1 MPSILQ
7 LTLTLLASAVA
18 GVLAFRILKLPPVL
32 GYLAVGVLIGPN
44 ALGLAPDN
52 ATVKD
57 FAEFGVVFL
66 MFSIGLEFS
75 ITKLRSMKKIVFGF
89 GASQVFLTMVLTIPA
104 GYFLR
109 FVSPIHLPW
118 HVLLALGGA
127 LAMSSTAIVIK
138 LLAERMELDSEHG
151 KNAVGVLL
159 FQDLVVIFLLIL
171 IPSLGRNPGDMIFAL
186 SLASIKIAVA
196 IGLIFFFGQR
206 IFSYWFTLVARLKS
220 QELFMLNLLLVALG
234 MAALT
239 ESIGLSMALGA
250 FIAGMLISETPYRY
264 QVEEGIAS
272 FRDIMM
278 GLFFIT
284 VGMLVDFGVIYR
296 NAPMVLIL
304 LIAPLVLKF
313 GIIATLA
320 RRFGASAGVAIR
332 TGLCLTQAGEFGFV
346 LLNQIDAL
354 DWIDPDLVQAVLA
367 SMLISMM
374 ISPLLI
380 QYSDRIALRFSRNEW
395 FNQSLNLTRIASQS
409 VRNENHVII
418 CGFGRLGQN
427 LARLLE
433 LEQIKYLALD
443 LDPDR
448 VKEASEAGNSVVY
461 GDAQSANTLQAAGIM
476 RAKSVV
482 ITFSGTANAV
492 RLIHQIE
499 QLRPG
504 IPVLVRAA
512 DDSDLELLQAAG
524 ATEVIPEQI
533 EGSLMLAS
541 HVLLVSGVPMRR
553 VVRRITEAR
562 EARYSM
568 LRGYF
573 RSIEDEDISTADAI
587 RLHSVRLVKGAAG
600 IGRALTM
607 LNECDVQVQTIRR
620 SENAVGGYKQFQ
632 PLADEIL
639 QADDVLVLMG
649 TSRAIEKAERLLI

>member
-18 GVLAFRILKLPPVL
+18 GVLAFRVLKLPPVL

-118 HVLLALGGA
+118 HVLLAIGGA

-186 SLASIKIAVA
+186 GLAGIKIAVA
-196 IGLIFFFGQR
+196 IGLIFFFGQK
-206 IFSYWFTLVARLKS
+206 IFSSWFTLVARLKS

-250 FIAGMLISETPYRY
+250 FIAGMLISETPYRF

-433 LEQIKYLALD
+433 LEQIKYIALD

-562 EARYSM
+562 EARYSL

-600 IGRALTM
+600 IGQALTI

-620 SENAVGGYKQFQ
+620 SENATGGYKQFQ
-632 PLADEIL
+632 PLTDEVL

>member
-18 GVLAFRILKLPPVL
+18 GVLAFRVLKLPPVL

-186 SLASIKIAVA
+186 GLAGIKIAVA
-196 IGLIFFFGQR
+196 IGLIFFFGQK
-206 IFSYWFTLVARLKS
+206 IFSSWFTLVARLKS

-250 FIAGMLISETPYRY
+250 FIAGMLISETPYRF

-332 TGLCLTQAGEFGFV
+332 SGLCLTQAGEFGFV

-433 LEQIKYLALD
+433 LEQIKYIALD

-562 EARYSM
+562 EARYSL

-600 IGRALTM
+600 IGQALTI

-620 SENAVGGYKQFQ
+620 SENATGGYKQFQ
-632 PLADEIL
+632 PLTDEVL

>member
-18 GVLAFRILKLPPVL
+18 GVLAFRVLKLPPVL

-186 SLASIKIAVA
+186 GLAGIKIAVA
-196 IGLIFFFGQR
+196 IGLIFFFGQK
-206 IFSYWFTLVARLKS
+206 IFSSWFTLVARLKS

-250 FIAGMLISETPYRY
+250 FIAGMLISETPYRF

-272 FRDIMM
+272 FRDIML

-332 TGLCLTQAGEFGFV
+332 SGLCLTQAGEFGFV

-433 LEQIKYLALD
+433 LEQIKYIALD

-562 EARYSM
+562 EARYSL

-600 IGRALTM
+600 IGQALTI

-620 SENAVGGYKQFQ
+620 SENATGGYKQFQ
-632 PLADEIL
+632 PLTDEVL

>member
-461 GDAQSANTLQAAGIM
+461 GDAQSANTLQAAGIL

-600 IGRALTM
+600 IGRTLTM
-607 LNECDVQVQTIRR
+607 LNECDIQVQTIRR

-632 PLADEIL
+632 PLADEVL

>member
-1 MPSILQ
+1 
-7 LTLTLLASAVA
+7 
-18 GVLAFRILKLPPVL
+18 
-32 GYLAVGVLIGPN
+32 
-44 ALGLAPDN
+44 
-52 ATVKD
+52 
-57 FAEFGVVFL
+57 
-66 MFSIGLEFS
+66 
-75 ITKLRSMKKIVFGF
+75 
-89 GASQVFLTMVLTIPA
+89 
-104 GYFLR
+104 
-109 FVSPIHLPW
+109 
-118 HVLLALGGA
+118 
-127 LAMSSTAIVIK
+127 
-138 LLAERMELDSEHG
+138 
-151 KNAVGVLL
+151 
-159 FQDLVVIFLLIL
+159 
-171 IPSLGRNPGDMIFAL
+171 
-186 SLASIKIAVA
+186 
-196 IGLIFFFGQR
+196 
-206 IFSYWFTLVARLKS
+206 
-220 QELFMLNLLLVALG
+220 
-234 MAALT
+234 
-239 ESIGLSMALGA
+239 
-250 FIAGMLISETPYRY
+250 
-264 QVEEGIAS
+264 
-272 FRDIMM
+272 
-278 GLFFIT
+278 
-284 VGMLVDFGVIYR
+284 
-296 NAPMVLIL
+296 
-304 LIAPLVLKF
+304 
-313 GIIATLA
+313 
-320 RRFGASAGVAIR
+320 
-332 TGLCLTQAGEFGFV
+332 
-346 LLNQIDAL
+346 
-354 DWIDPDLVQAVLA
+354 
-367 SMLISMM
+367 
-374 ISPLLI
+374 
-380 QYSDRIALRFSRNEW
+380 
-395 FNQSLNLTRIASQS
+395 

-433 LEQIKYLALD
+433 LEQIKYIALD

-562 EARYSM
+562 EARYSL

-587 RLHSVRLVKGAAG
+587 RLHSVRLVNGAAG
-600 IGRALTM
+600 IGQALTI

-620 SENAVGGYKQFQ
+620 SENATGGYKQFQ
-632 PLADEIL
+632 PLTDEVL

>member
-18 GVLAFRILKLPPVL
+18 GVLAFRVLRLPPIL
-32 GYLAVGVLIGPN
+32 GYLAVGVLIGPH
-44 ALGLAPDN
+44 ALGFASDDS
-52 ATVKD
+52 TVKD

-75 ITKLRSMKKIVFGF
+75 LTKLRAMRKIVFGF
-89 GASQVFLTMVLTIPA
+89 GASQVFLTMILTIPA

-109 FVSPIHLPW
+109 FILPLPLPW

-138 LLAERMELDSEHG
+138 LLAERSELDSAHG

-159 FQDLVVIFLLIL
+159 FQDLVVILLLIL
-171 IPSLGRNPGDMIFAL
+171 IPSLGKNPGDMFQVLGI
-186 SLASIKIAVA
+186 ASIKIVA
-196 IGLIFFFGQR
+196 ALGLIFVFGQR
-206 IFSYWFTLVARLKS
+206 IFSFWFRLVASLRS

-239 ESIGLSMALGA
+239 EALGLSMALGA

-272 FRDIMM
+272 FRDVLL

-296 NAPMVLIL
+296 NAPLVLL
-304 LIAPLVLKF
+304 LLVGPLVLKF

-320 RRFGASAGVAIR
+320 KRFGASAGVAIR

-346 LLNQIDAL
+346 LLHQIDGL
-354 DWIDPDLVQAVLA
+354 DWIEPDLLQAVLA
-367 SMLISMM
+367 SMLISML
-374 ISPLLI
+374 ISPILI
-380 QYSDRIALRFSRNEW
+380 QFSDKIALRFSRNEW
-395 FNQSLNLTRIASQS
+395 LNQSLNLTKIASLS

-418 CGFGRLGQN
+418 CGFGRSGQN
-427 LARLLE
+427 LASMLDLE
-433 LEQIKYLALD
+433 KIKYIALD

-448 VKEASEAGNSVVY
+448 VQDAAEAGSSVVY
-461 GDAQSANTLQAAGIM
+461 GDAQQATALYAAGIA
-476 RAKSVV
+476 RAKAVV
-482 ITFSGTANAV
+482 VTFNNSATAMRVLNQV
-492 RLIHQIE
+492 EL
-499 QLRPG
+499 LKPG
-504 IPVLVRAA
+504 LPVLVRT
-512 DDSDLELLQAAG
+512 DDDTDLEKLQNAG
-524 ATEVIPEQI
+524 ATEVIPELI

-541 HVLLVSGVPMRR
+541 HVLLVVGVPMRR

-562 EARYSM
+562 EQRYGL

-573 RSIEDEDISTADAI
+573 RSIEDEESVLGDSL
-587 RLHSVRLVKGAAG
+587 RLHSVRLDADAAG
-600 IGRALTM
+600 IGKTLEVLVPTGA
-607 LNECDVQVQTIRR
+607 QVQALRR
-620 SENAVGGYKQFQ
+620 RDANTKLYKKIDF
-632 PLADEIL
+632 ASDTEIQL
-639 QADDVLVLMG
+639 GDVLVLQG
-649 TSRAIEKAERLLI
+649 NAEAIEKAERLLI

>member
-18 GVLAFRILKLPPVL
+18 GVLAFRVLKLPPVL

-52 ATVKD
+52 GTVKD

-75 ITKLRSMKKIVFGF
+75 ITKLRSMRKIVFGF
-89 GASQVFLTMVLTIPA
+89 GGSQVFLTMILTIPA

-171 IPSLGRNPGDMIFAL
+171 IPSLGRNPGDIAVAL
-186 SLASIKIAVA
+186 GLAGIKITIA
-196 IGLIFFFGQR
+196 IGLIFFFGQK
-206 IFSYWFTLVARLKS
+206 IFSSWFNLVARLKS

-250 FIAGMLISETPYRY
+250 FIAGMLISETPYRF

-296 NAPMVLIL
+296 NAPMVMVL
-304 LIAPLVLKF
+304 LIAPLILKF

-380 QYSDRIALRFSRNEW
+380 QYSNRIALRFSRNEW
-395 FNQSLNLTRIASQS
+395 LNQSLNLTKIASQS
-409 VRNENHVII
+409 VRNDNHVII

-427 LARLLE
+427 LARLLD
-433 LEQIKYLALD
+433 LEHIKYLALD

-448 VKEASEAGNSVVY
+448 VKEAADAGNSVVY
-461 GDAQSANTLQAAGIM
+461 GDAQSTNTLQAAGIM

-482 ITFSGTANAV
+482 ITFSGTANAL

-504 IPVLVRAA
+504 MPVLVRAT
-512 DDSDLELLQAAG
+512 DDTDLELLQAAG

-573 RSIEDEDISTADAI
+573 RSIEDEDISTTDAI
-587 RLHSVRLVKGAAG
+587 RLHSVRLVEGSRG
-600 IGRALTM
+600 IGQSLAILK
-607 LNECDVQVQTIRR
+607 ECDIQVQTMRR
-620 SENAVGGYKQFQ
+620 SENLGTGYKQFQ
-632 PLADEIL
+632 PDGDEIL

-649 TSRAIEKAERLLI
+649 TSRAIEKAERILI